1 MQSRLAERLA
11 QLADEDTETE
21 TEDRREL
28 ERLLETNVEGRFLDR
43 LVQELCGACV
53 VDEDGGGDEHEGG
66 HAEARKVEPYDFA
79 LNDRLRT
86 TYQHFEDLVQDTCQ
100 LRRDFVQSWAL
111 SPNSL
116 IVEHKGVLLNA
127 YPLVHESL
135 VHLLFNV
142 MVLHHTLSE
151 FEVSHGSLHTAIIL
165 NTLGVVTGIAYTIT
179 EYILVQL
186 GLANAAILDTAILG
200 SSGWV
205 FAFITA
211 HCCLK
216 SITSPTTNIY
226 ASYNIPT
233 LLVPLFYLAVSAVL
247 VPNSSF
253 LGHLI
258 SIILGVLIFKDFFSL
273 ITIPPFQALDR
284 IERLAIFKWGIRTF
298 FPADYFVWS
307 WEHEVKS
314 SRYLES
320 NFHSVSLP
328 LHHGIGPGASTATG
342 TDPVTGTGSGTVA
355 ESVLGSLANASSSN
369 VNITDS
375 VSNTNTNSNS
385 ANAKAATAHF
395 EGPGEKLGSNL

>member
-1 MQSRLAERLA
+1 MVTAGVPPHPSIFSRYRALVASKLPAPPLAVISTGVCA
-11 QLADEDTETE
+11 
-21 TEDRREL
+21 
-28 ERLLETNVEGRFLDR
+28 FM
-43 LVQELCGACV
+43 CG
-53 VDEDGGGDEHEGG
+53 
-66 HAEARKVEPYDFA
+66 
-79 LNDRLRT
+79 
-86 TYQHFEDLVQDTCQ
+86 TYVYSLFNTQ
-100 LRRDFVQSWAL
+100 FVQSWAL

-165 NTLGVVTGIAYTIT
+165 NTLGAVTGIAYTIT

-375 VSNTNTNSNS
+375 VSNTNSNSNS